1 MNDLHNHH
9 RRLCELADCV
19 CDGRLDEATAAELQQ
34 LIKNDDAAAEVF
46 AQYLELHSNLFWD
59 LGILPSTPLT
69 TQDANSHE
77 DSTAPLKELM
87 DDLLTEAALNQ
98 DVTPHRT
105 HEKQTRRTLYQPA
118 KMLTVCLAIFLTL
131 GTGLLWW
138 NNSSPAPGS
147 NIVENNSAVDSLAD
161 APQAVSP
168 LNPAN
173 SEEDPA
179 FVENELP
186 PELPKIDW
194 DHPPLKSQ
202 PITVNVVE
210 GSPTQAPVEVLG
222 VAYSN
227 DQDVI
232 NSINERISLGWKD
245 WQVQPSA
252 KADDYEWVRRVY
264 LDLAGRI
271 PTEAELNTYLN
282 NSSEQRDQELVD
294 QLIDSPAFALQWST
308 TWTRLLVGRAP
319 NERVDRLALQK
330 YLHGVAELNRS
341 WSNVVEEMIAAKGNP
356 HQNGA
361 ANFLVAHLNNQAVP
375 ATAFVAK
382 TLMGYQIQ
390 CSQCHHHPFYALSQK
405 EFWEL
410 NSFFKQA
417 VVTQVDQPQEAAP
430 SYLLQDRPTAG
441 PTYYE
446 TRFGVMHAA
455 FPKYNGQ
462 EVIDDEKT
470 SRREQLA
477 DLLTAGEDPLIAQ
490 AFVNRTWSMLFG
502 YGFTQPVDDLGPHNP
517 ATHPELFSTLS
528 RSFVACDYD
537 IKRLYRWICL
547 SEPYRLSSQM
557 IAENREDNPSQGTP
571 PAFSRMYFKSLSP
584 EQLYDSLQAVAGE
597 LDERNQQWPQHVT
610 ERDQWVSQFVSSYE
624 NDENDEED
632 HFDGTISQALVLM
645 NGNLVDQTIHTEK
658 NVLLK
663 DLVNKSISDQKKFER
678 ICLTVLSRKPRPQE
692 VALFRQIQA
701 SLRDVKSPV
710 VRQELLASRLSD
722 LLWAY
727 LNSSEFIVNH

>member
-1 MNDLHNHH
+1 MNDLHTHH
-9 RRLCELADCV
+9 RRLCELADCI
-19 CDGRLDEATAAELQQ
+19 CDGRLDEAAAVELQQ
-34 LIKNDDAAAEVF
+34 LIKEDESAAEVF
-46 AQYLELHSNLFWD
+46 AQYLEMHANLFWD
-59 LGILPSTPLT
+59 LGTFPVSS
-69 TQDANSHE
+69 QSSEQE
-77 DSTAPLKELM
+77 DSTAPMQALI
-87 DDLLTEAALNQ
+87 DDLLTEAALSQNVIP
-98 DVTPHRT
+98 DAKTYVKP
-105 HEKQTRRTLYQPA
+105 TRRTPTGTGTILA
-118 KMLTVCLAIFLTL
+118 TSLAVLLTFGA
-131 GTGLLWW
+131 GLLWW
-138 NNSSPAPGS
+138 TQNSPAPGP
-147 NIVENNSAVDSLAD
+147 NIVDKNPVIEPRVVETHEENRTEETPVLA
-161 APQAVSP
+161 
-168 LNPAN
+168 
-173 SEEDPA
+173 
-179 FVENELP
+179 ENELP

-202 PITVNVVE
+202 PVTVNVVE
-210 GSPTQAPVEVLG
+210 GSPTQTPAEVLG

-232 NSINERISLGWKD
+232 DTINNRIQMGWKD
-245 WQVQPSA
+245 WQVQPSPE
-252 KADDYEWVRRVY
+252 ADDYEWVRRVY

-271 PTEAELNTYLN
+271 PTEAELNAYLN
-282 NSSEQRDQELVD
+282 SSSEQRDQELVD
-294 QLIDSPAFALQWST
+294 RLIDSPAFALQWST

-319 NERVDRLALQK
+319 NDRVDRLALQK
-330 YLHGVAELNRS
+330 YLHTVADENRA
-341 WSNVVEEMIAAKGNP
+341 WSNVVQEMIAAEGNP
-356 HQNGA
+356 HENGA

-390 CSQCHHHPFYALSQK
+390 CAQCHHHPFYALSQK

-430 SYLLQDRPTAG
+430 SYLLQDFPTAG

-455 FPKYNGQ
+455 FPKYNGE
-462 EVIDDEKT
+462 EVIDNEQT

-477 DLLTAGEDPLIAQ
+477 GLLTAGEDPLIAQ

-517 ATHPELFSTLS
+517 PTHPELFSTLS

-557 IAENREDNPSQGTP
+557 IAGNREDNPSQGTL

-584 EQLYDSLQAVAGE
+584 EQLYDSLRSVAGE
-597 LDERNQQWPQHVT
+597 LDLRNQDWSQYVKQ
-610 ERDQWVSQFVSSYE
+610 RDQWVSQFVNSYE

-645 NGNLVDQTIHTEK
+645 NGDLVDETIQSDK
-658 NVLLK
+658 NDLLN
-663 DLVNKSISDQKKFER
+663 DLLNESISDQKKFER

-692 VALFRQIQA
+692 AALFRQIQA
-701 SLRDVKSPV
+701 SLRDVKSPAI
-710 VRQELLASRLSD
+710 RQELLANRLSD

-727 LNSSEFIVNH
+727 LNSSEFIINH